1 VALAQRLYDD
11 KTNSIDDI
19 CKTLR
24 VSRSTLYRYVQVKR
38 KAPVDGVS
46 G

>member
-1 VALAQRLYDD
+1 MYED
-11 KTNSIDDI
+11 KNNSIDDI

-38 KAPVDGVS
+38 EAAADNGAV
-46 G
+46 